1 MDSLNQTA
9 LMKLENHAVDIN
21 EYSGLLEHSYLFYL
35 LANISYFALEDPRKY
50 KIAKNL
56 NPIFLTLTLSNK
68 IIFYSSINYYPGYY
82 Q

>member
-35 LANISYFALEDPRKY
+35 LDQIQT
-50 KIAKNL
+50 I
-56 NPIFLTLTLSNK
+56 
-68 IIFYSSINYYPGYY
+68 
-82 Q
+82 